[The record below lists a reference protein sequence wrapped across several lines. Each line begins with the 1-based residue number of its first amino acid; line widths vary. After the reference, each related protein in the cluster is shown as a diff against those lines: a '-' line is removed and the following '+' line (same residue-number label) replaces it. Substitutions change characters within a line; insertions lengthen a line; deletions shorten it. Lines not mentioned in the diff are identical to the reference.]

1 LAPGYSRILTS
12 EFLTSALA
20 AAAGF
25 FLLGY
30 GAILIMPQGNSA
42 AVIWPATAFAAC
54 VILRHARNWSER
66 AVMLAGVTIADLL
79 NNSLGGDSLVMVLGY
94 TLVNV
99 LELAVALAIAGT
111 GRALRSGDIRKTAL
125 LTLTVSVLP
134 PVLGGGASVVIAWLD
149 GQQHLFVGGLH
160 WFIADAL
167 GFLMIFPIGMAISWR
182 QVHKLD
188 LRRRLPLAIAS
199 VSLLVAVTVLVFRL
213 HAYPLQFLILPAAI
227 FVTRWFRMLGAG
239 LSVIIIAAIVL
250 TETVP
255 PLPFDPVTRVQL
267 LQLFLAVCSLV
278 CVRVASV
285 MNERDLHIAII
296 ERRHRRV
303 VRASR
308 FKSQLLSHVSHEVRS
323 PLSAII
329 GFSAMLEKG
338 TLPVDRAP
346 EFAAIIA
353 HNGELLQRLHDDLL
367 DMGRAEAGV
376 LSMRSERVAVGSC
389 LHNCVSA
396 IRLDA
401 TLGGKDVLLE
411 DVADTL
417 ALQADP
423 LRLAQILNNLIA
435 NAFKY
440 GDNFSPIH
448 VRAHA
453 MEDGFGRIEIANTGP
468 GIPRAEH
475 DAVFLPFRRSVE
487 VGRNVPGAG
496 LGLSIAKM
504 LVEAQG
510 GRIAFESVP
519 GRQTRFWIDLPLA
532 A

>member
-1 LAPGYSRILTS
+1 MRIFQTKAAVFRPLGLG
-12 EFLTSALA
+12 FLTG
-20 AAAGF
+20 AGF
-25 FLLGY
+25 FALGY
-30 GAILIMPQGNSA
+30 GGIYVWADQHTLSP
-42 AVIWPATAFAAC
+42 IWPATALGFVMMLRLSKSRADDLAMLGAMLLAGFAANRLGGSSLLGASLFA
-54 VILRHARNWSER
+54 VINVLD
-66 AVMLAGVTIADLL
+66 VLAGVLAVRRIGMPRIRNLRSAARFLVIAGLSPSLL
-79 NNSLGGDSLVMVLGY
+79 GAVMAAGVMAWIGHASPLQTGLQWFFANLLGVMILFPFGMTASLRQFAKLKLENRMLEAATVFIALGAVSLATFRYGLPSMFLVMILSMAASVRFRFLG
-94 TLVNV
+94 
-99 LELAVALAIAGT
+99 AG
-111 GRALRSGDIRKTAL
+111 AAL
-125 LTLTVSVLP
+125 LTVSTLAFAAVHNHPEAHNLAWVEVLQFYLACISLVSVRT
-134 PVLGGGASVVIAWLD
+134 A
-149 GQQHLFVGGLH
+149 
-160 WFIADAL
+160 
-167 GFLMIFPIGMAISWR
+167 
-182 QVHKLD
+182 
-188 LRRRLPLAIAS
+188 
-199 VSLLVAVTVLVFRL
+199 
-213 HAYPLQFLILPAAI
+213 
-227 FVTRWFRMLGAG
+227 ML
-239 LSVIIIAAIVL
+239 
-250 TETVP
+250 
-255 PLPFDPVTRVQL
+255 
-267 LQLFLAVCSLV
+267 
-278 CVRVASV
+278 

-296 ERRHRRV
+296 ERRHQHV

-329 GFSAMLEKG
+329 GFSSMLEKG
-338 TLPVDRAP
+338 TLTPDRAP

-401 TLGGKDVLLE
+401 TLGGKEVLLE

-440 GDNFSPIH
+440 GDNFSPIRM
-448 VRAHA
+448 RAHA
-453 MEDGFGRIEIANTGP
+453 LNNGFGRIEIANSGP

-510 GRIAFESVP
+510 GRIDFESVP

>member
-1 LAPGYSRILTS
+1 
-12 EFLTSALA
+12 
-20 AAAGF
+20 
-25 FLLGY
+25 
-30 GAILIMPQGNSA
+30 
-42 AVIWPATAFAAC
+42 
-54 VILRHARNWSER
+54 
-66 AVMLAGVTIADLL
+66 
-79 NNSLGGDSLVMVLGY
+79 
-94 TLVNV
+94 
-99 LELAVALAIAGT
+99 
-111 GRALRSGDIRKTAL
+111 
-125 LTLTVSVLP
+125 
-134 PVLGGGASVVIAWLD
+134 
-149 GQQHLFVGGLH
+149 
-160 WFIADAL
+160 
-167 GFLMIFPIGMAISWR
+167 
-182 QVHKLD
+182 
-188 LRRRLPLAIAS
+188 
-199 VSLLVAVTVLVFRL
+199 
-213 HAYPLQFLILPAAI
+213 
-227 FVTRWFRMLGAG
+227 
-239 LSVIIIAAIVL
+239 VL